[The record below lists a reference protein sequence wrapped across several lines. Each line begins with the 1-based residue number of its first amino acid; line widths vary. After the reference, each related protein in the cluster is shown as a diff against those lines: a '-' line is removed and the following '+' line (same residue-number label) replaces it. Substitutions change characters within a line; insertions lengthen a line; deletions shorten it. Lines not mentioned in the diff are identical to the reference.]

1 MLSGPPVLKEEK
13 RGAAKG
19 GFLPLLVLASALALW
34 AALAA
39 LRVFPESVFPS
50 PAAVARGFAEEVR
63 TGRLFDDVVASL
75 FRVTTGFALAVALGL
90 PLGLWLGHSAR
101 ARAALLPAVNFFR
114 SLSPLAWIP
123 FAILWFGIG
132 DLPAIFL
139 IFMASFF
146 PVVLATVAGVAGVP
160 AVYYRV
166 AADYGLRGAELLTRV
181 TLPAIA
187 PQVITALRVTAGL
200 AWLVVVAAEMI
211 AGRDGLGFAIWDARN
226 GLRMD
231 LLVVGM
237 IVIGVIGVV
246 IDRLLVRLMRI
257 PSVRWGY
264 ER

>member
-1 MLSGPPVLKEEK
+1 MSVNSASPKADRLSRTSARV
-13 RGAAKG
+13 
-19 GFLPLLVLASALALW
+19 LPLLALAVALALW
-34 AALAA
+34 GTLAA

-50 PAAVARGFAEEVR
+50 PAAVARGFAEELR
-63 TGRLFDDVVASL
+63 TGRLPNDLVASL

-146 PVVLATVAGVAGVP
+146 PIVLATVAAVASIP
-160 AVYYRV
+160 AVYFRV
-166 AADYGLRGAELLTRV
+166 AEDYGLGGAELLTQV

-187 PQVITALRVTAGL
+187 PQVITALRVTAGV

-246 IDRLLVRLMRI
+246 IDRLLVRLMTI